1 MVPSA
6 RADLRLT
13 AVTATTPVLWGTT
26 YFVTSELLPP
36 DRPMTAAVLRA
47 LPAGLLLLAAA
58 PRLPRGRWWGRLAV
72 LSALNIGL
80 FFPLLFLAA
89 YRLPGGVA
97 AVVGAAQPLIVAG
110 LSLAVFGVRTRR
122 WVLGWAAVAA
132 VGVAMT
138 VLTPAARLDPVGIA
152 AALLGTTSM
161 AAGLVLTARWG
172 RPPGMGVLTATGWQL
187 TMSGLALVPLVPLL
201 DVGAL
206 SIDAAAVLGYAWL
219 TLMGTALAYTVWFR
233 GAAVLPSARVA
244 LLGPLA
250 AVTAAA
256 VGWLLLGQQL
266 TALQVAGFAVAVAG
280 VVGGQ
285 LRREPRPARL
295 QRDVAV
301 ATP

>member
-1 MVPSA
+1 
-6 RADLRLT
+6 
-13 AVTATTPVLWGTT
+13 
-26 YFVTSELLPP
+26 
-36 DRPMTAAVLRA
+36 
-47 LPAGLLLLAAA
+47 
-58 PRLPRGRWWGRLAV
+58 
-72 LSALNIGL
+72 
-80 FFPLLFLAA
+80 
-89 YRLPGGVA
+89 
-97 AVVGAAQPLIVAG
+97 
-110 LSLAVFGVRTRR
+110 
-122 WVLGWAAVAA
+122 
-132 VGVAMT
+132 VAMT

-201 DVGAL
+201 EVGAL